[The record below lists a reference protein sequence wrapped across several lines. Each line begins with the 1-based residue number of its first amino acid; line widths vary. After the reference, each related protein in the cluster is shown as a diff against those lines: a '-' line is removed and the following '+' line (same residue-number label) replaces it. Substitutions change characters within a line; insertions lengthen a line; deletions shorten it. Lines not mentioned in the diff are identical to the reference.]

1 MNYLEYF
8 NVTKESILENSISK
22 NSFYSNGNLKKS
34 DKELFVNGIEKIIWQ
49 YSLKEESEGFRS
61 YTNDNIEYDEIE
73 VIRVILKE
81 DCRYKKIAEIIQKT
95 IPYPMIII
103 FELGNKVLFNTAF
116 KRINKN
122 DDNKNIAE
130 EFNYTNWIDI
140 ANPNNKEIKFLKSL
154 NIKNVMV
161 NDFYKL
167 YEEITNKI
175 IIFNTSIYEEGDTN
189 IENKDI
195 EEIKA
200 IKAKIDNI
208 IMEIEKAKRQ
218 RDKEKQLNKRI
229 DYQMKIKKLEIEKE
243 KLILS
248 LNK

>member
-1 MNYLEYF
+1 
-8 NVTKESILENSISK
+8 
-22 NSFYSNGNLKKS
+22 
-34 DKELFVNGIEKIIWQ
+34 
-49 YSLKEESEGFRS
+49 
-61 YTNDNIEYDEIE
+61 
-73 VIRVILKE
+73 
-81 DCRYKKIAEIIQKT
+81 
-95 IPYPMIII
+95 
-103 FELGNKVLFNTAF
+103 
-116 KRINKN
+116 
-122 DDNKNIAE
+122 
-130 EFNYTNWIDI
+130 
-140 ANPNNKEIKFLKSL
+140 
-154 NIKNVMV
+154 MV

>member
-8 NVTKESILENSISK
+8 NVTKDSVLENTIPK
-22 NSFYSNGNLKKS
+22 NSFYNNGNLKKN
-34 DKELFVNGIEKIIWQ
+34 DKELFVNGIEKIIWE

-61 YTNDNIEYDEIE
+61 YTDDNVEYGEIE

-103 FELGNKVLFNTAF
+103 FELENKVLFNTAS
-116 KRINKN
+116 KRINKS
-122 DDNKNIAE
+122 DDNKNIVE
-130 EFNYTNWIDI
+130 DFNYTNWIDI
-140 ANPNNKEIKFLKSL
+140 TNLNNKEIKFLKSL
-154 NIKNVMV
+154 NIKNIMV

-175 IIFNTSIYEEGDTN
+175 IIFNTSVYEEGDTN

-195 EEIKA
+195 EEIKV

-229 DYQMKIKKLEIEKE
+229 DYQVKIKKLEIEKE

>member
-103 FELGNKVLFNTAF
+103 FELGNKVLL
-116 KRINKN
+116 IQLL
-122 DDNKNIAE
+122 
-130 EFNYTNWIDI
+130 
-140 ANPNNKEIKFLKSL
+140 KE
-154 NIKNVMV
+154 
-161 NDFYKL
+161 
-167 YEEITNKI
+167 
-175 IIFNTSIYEEGDTN
+175 
-189 IENKDI
+189 
-195 EEIKA
+195 
-200 IKAKIDNI
+200 
-208 IMEIEKAKRQ
+208 
-218 RDKEKQLNKRI
+218 
-229 DYQMKIKKLEIEKE
+229 
-243 KLILS
+243 
-248 LNK
+248 